1 VKNHSNLWYNLT
13 MRISNYISD
22 SIKSPFRE
30 RNEDKAFV
38 IETDSYKLFLLFD
51 GVGSAIHSQEAVE
64 IASRFI
70 SNNYT
75 NYEQGEKFQLSKL
88 MYDAHVE
95 ILNSKLADALSTYV
109 AVFISNE
116 KDEEISISSMGDSRL
131 YGVSNQYIFQYTEDD
146 IIPNHKNAITKSLGM
161 LKLMDTDFV
170 QKDILA
176 KESRYLLST
185 DGFYNVMEKNMQKF
199 YDIFNF
205 TKLVNAKKT
214 LRKNIL
220 GNNSDDATYILIE
233 THV

>member
-1 VKNHSNLWYNLT
+1 
-13 MRISNYISD
+13 M
-22 SIKSPFRE
+22 IK
-30 RNEDKAFV
+30 
-38 IETDSYKLFLLFD
+38 ETDLRIGNVIYYQSSEDGLLPNRIDWQDLKWLSENPESFNETFKPIPINWVVLGILGWWVEDNGDHAFLQKQ
-51 GVGSAIHSQEAVE
+51 VGEWGI
-64 IASRFI
+64 
-70 SNNYT
+70 
-75 NYEQGEKFQLSKL
+75 
-88 MYDAHVE
+88 
-95 ILNSKLADALSTYV
+95 
-109 AVFISNE
+109 FISNE

-185 DGFYNVMEKNMQKF
+185 DGFYNLMEKNIQKF

-214 LRKNIL
+214 LRKNII